1 MKAILTPDI
10 SPAMGLV
17 IFKPSKELLPL
28 FENGRV
34 VISPEPAHMKNIVS
48 GPIPHAKQPLANK
61 RGLEGF
67 FNSDEVIRKLGGIGI
82 LTEHVKT
89 LSNGLCQATEE
100 DEDKYHFHRFCAL
113 HTESGVVWVCH
124 HHDNHYRNNGPT
136 EALNELARS
145 QRVEWIIGGICQAL
159 GKESD
164 HVLSLQE
171 LCWWAFT
178 HNTANLL
185 TDYVMREAAGMST
198 RIDEIKSEYKESELV
213 VEHYEADYIFLND
226 CFSKY
231 AIHQTVYLRGM
242 NEKYILHLLPT

>member
-28 FENGRV
+28 FQNGRV
-34 VISPEPAHMKNIVS
+34 VISPELPHLKHVVS
-48 GPIPHAKQPLANK
+48 GPIPNAKQPLANK

-67 FNSDEVIRKLGGIGI
+67 FNADEVIRKLGGISM
-82 LTEHVKT
+82 LTEYVKT
-89 LSNGLCQATEE
+89 LSNGQCQATEE

-124 HHDNHYRNNGPT
+124 HHDNHYRDNGAT
-136 EALNELARS
+136 EALNELARN
-145 QRVEWIIGGICQAL
+145 QRVEWVIARICEAL
-159 GKESD
+159 GKDYD

-178 HNTANLL
+178 HGAAHLL
-185 TDYVMREAAGMST
+185 TDYIMREAAGMQT
-198 RIDEIKSEYKESELV
+198 RMDEIKSEYKESETI
-213 VEHYEADYIFLND
+213 VEHYGSDYSFLDD
-226 CFSKY
+226 CCSKY
-231 AIHQTVYLRGM
+231 ATHQP
-242 NEKYILHLLPT
+242 E